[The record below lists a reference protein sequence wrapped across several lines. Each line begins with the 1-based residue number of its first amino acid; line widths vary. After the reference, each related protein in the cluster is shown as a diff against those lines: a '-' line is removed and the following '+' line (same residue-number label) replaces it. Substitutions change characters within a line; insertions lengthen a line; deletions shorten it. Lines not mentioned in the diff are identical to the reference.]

1 MLDPQ
6 AELCKDSVFNSFY
19 KEHSDSLYR
28 FMYYRCGNKDR
39 SLDLVQEAF
48 LKIWNKCSEVTFEKA
63 KSYLFS
69 AANNL
74 FLNEVRHDKVVL
86 EYAKIKPISDTTNE
100 SPEYIMEENEYMDK
114 LQKAISN
121 LTDGQREVFL
131 LSRMEDKK
139 YSEIAEM
146 LTISVK
152 AVEKRMMGALSAL
165 REEFEYFKK

>member
-1 MLDPQ
+1 MSDPQ
-6 AELCKDSVFNSFY
+6 AELCKDRVFNSFY
-19 KEHSDSLYR
+19 KEHSDALYR

-48 LKIWNKCSEVTFEKA
+48 MKIWNKCSDVTFEKA

-86 EYAKIKPISDTTNE
+86 EYAKIKPISETTNE
-100 SPEYIMEENEYMDK
+100 SPDYILEEKEYMEK
-114 LQKAISN
+114 LQKAIAN
-121 LTDGQREVFL
+121 LTHGQREVFL
-131 LSRMEDKK
+131 LSRIEEKK
-139 YSEIAEM
+139 YAEIAE
-146 LTISVK
+146 LLDLSVK